1 MDTLPLECP
10 ECGERFPQ
18 ESSFCPHDGQALV
31 GAGASTLM
39 YDGDPSGGHAA
50 EESFVGAP
58 SRVTE
63 ENPSGGF
70 GGEHTDEAPP
80 RVPSRIPSVLPAPPL
95 QPPKQDPLL
104 GSLVGS
110 YRVEGVLGQG
120 GMGRIYRAVHT
131 QLGKVVAI
139 KVLRA
144 EVAEDGE
151 ANARFIREARSTS
164 AIGHP
169 NIVDVLDFGAL
180 EDGRSYFV
188 MELLEGGS
196 LYHVI
201 KQLGRIEP
209 PRALRM
215 IERLA
220 SALQA
225 AHTRGIIHRDLKP
238 GNVFVC
244 GDIHRSSEVKLLD
257 FGIAKIADATVRL
270 TVAGSIFGTPQ
281 YMAPEQCIGS
291 EVDHRAD
298 IYALGILL
306 FEMLTGAP
314 PFDDRVPVEILIK
327 QRSSPVPHL
336 PRELAALDPLI
347 QRVLAKEP
355 DARYQSMS
363 EFGIAVEDAS
373 DALNAPQAA
382 EPVAPERART
392 VGFNYEAPPTDVAAP
407 APYAN
412 VQPASAPANAPP
424 VASHASALAPPTPAV
439 QPARPSSSRGRIALL
454 IMGALTV
461 ILIGAGLVITFASPT
476 EDVAPRAVP
485 LAPAAAA
492 LINVTTQPAGAQVFS
507 GQTLVGVTPCPIPRP
522 AADQAFRVSLSGHV
536 DATFSLGPASS
547 DVHSVVLVPSP

>member
-1 MDTLPLECP
+1 
-10 ECGERFPQ
+10 
-18 ESSFCPHDGQALV
+18 
-31 GAGASTLM
+31 M
-39 YDGDPSGGHAA
+39 YDSESDPSGGHAA
-50 EESFVGAP
+50 EESFVGAAP
-58 SRVTE
+58 SQVSA
-63 ENPSGGF
+63 PSAPSQITVEGPGDAF
-70 GGEHTDEAPP
+70 GGEHTDEAAP
-80 RVPSRIPSVLPAPPL
+80 RVPSRIPSALPAPPL

-104 GSLVGS
+104 GALVGS

-139 KVLRA
+139 KVLRS
-144 EVAEDGE
+144 EVAGDGE

-209 PRALRM
+209 RRALRM

-225 AHTRGIIHRDLKP
+225 AHTRGVIHRDLKP

-244 GDIHRSSEVKLLD
+244 GDIQRSSEVKLLD

-314 PFDDRVPVEILIK
+314 PFDDRVAVEILIK
-327 QRSSPVPHL
+327 QRSSPVPNL
-336 PRELAALDPLI
+336 PAELAALDPLI

-373 DALNAPQAA
+373 DALNAPPQAA
-382 EPVAPERART
+382 PQTPPEPVAPERART
-392 VGFNYEAPPTDVAAP
+392 VGFNYEAPPADAAP

-412 VQPASAPANAPP
+412 VQPAPPQLAPTHPANVPP
-424 VASHASALAPPTPAV
+424 AAQHGSAMAPPTPV
-439 QPARPSSSRGRIALL
+439 LQPAPPTNAPSSTSRGRIALL
-454 IMGALTV
+454 IMGALSV
-461 ILIGAGLVITFASPT
+461 IVIGAGLVITFASPA

-485 LAPAAAA
+485 LAPAAA
-492 LINVTTQPAGAQVFS
+492 LINVTTQPTGAQVFS
-507 GQTLVGVTPCPIPRP
+507 GQTLLGVTPCPIPRP
-522 AADQAFRVSLSGHV
+522 TSERAFRVSLSGHA
-536 DATFSLGPASS
+536 DAAFNLGPTSPG
-547 DVHSVVLVPSP
+547 VHNVILVPSP